1 MYSSHHAVL
10 SLLAGLGLLPF
21 VQTDLPAVGVV
32 AYAVVLGV
40 AIDFDHFLVARY
52 NAGNWRALRACVTDP
67 RRVFLAQDE
76 IFESGEVWPLER
88 LLSHVVI
95 AGLLV
100 AALLVAGL
108 VGLAVV
114 SAVVL
119 YVHVLADLAWDVARQ
134 AEYFQR
140 VRETT

>member
-1 MYSSHHAVL
+1 MYSSHHAAL
-10 SLLAGLGLLPF
+10 SLVAGAALVPF
-21 VQTDLPAVGVV
+21 VPTVLPAVAVV

-52 NAGNWRALRACVTDP
+52 NAGNWRALRACATDP
-67 RRVFLAQDE
+67 RRAFLAQDE
-76 IFESGEVWPLER
+76 IFDADEVWPLER
-88 LLSHVVI
+88 LLSHAVL
-95 AGLLV
+95 AGVLV
-100 AALLVAGL
+100 ATLLAAGL

-119 YVHVLADLAWDVARQ
+119 YVHVLSDLAWDVARQ
-134 AEYFQR
+134 AEYFER

>member
-1 MYSSHHAVL
+1 MYSSHHAAL

-67 RRVFLAQDE
+67 RRAFLAQDE

-88 LLSHVVI
+88 LLSHAVL
-95 AGLLV
+95 AGGLV

-108 VGLAVV
+108 VGVAVV

>member
-1 MYSSHHAVL
+1 MYSSHHAAL
-10 SLLAGLGLLPF
+10 SLLASAVLLPF
-21 VQTDLPAVGVV
+21 VPTALPAVGVV

-52 NAGNWRALRACVTDP
+52 NTGSWRALRACLSDP
-67 RRVFLAQDE
+67 RRVFLAQGE
-76 IFESGEVWPLER
+76 IFDAGEVWPLER
-88 LLSHVVI
+88 LLSHAVLAGVLV
-95 AGLLV
+95 AGLL
-100 AALLVAGL
+100 AAGL

-119 YVHVLADLAWDVARQ
+119 YVHVLADLVWDVARQ
-134 AEYFQR
+134 AEYFER